1 MRKAL
6 VAVVFGIVLIATGAY
21 FGADLWAQFRA
32 KSEVEAVFNSLRV
45 VFATA
50 THGRIELDSKTRT
63 VKITDI
69 ILRSSD
75 RATTIKVGQLIATG
89 TSGPAAGRVSATRI
103 EITNWELTTA
113 VPIAAGPGINYK
125 APSIVIEE
133 FSGPASLPLK
143 VNPTSMI
150 DVMRASMEYFAAS
163 TATAIIIPKLSA
175 AVTPRQTDQA
185 TAAIGPVEYTYSD
198 IALRNI
204 RDRRIATISIERSTV
219 ISDAAATEL
228 GSFAGAM
235 ANISL
240 SDFDIGTA
248 IAVLDPSKAQ
258 NDGYLPMY
266 RQASMGPFEVRFAQG
281 ASFQMDS
288 VTLDELGIQPSKL
301 SIINFL
307 ALADSTPRSG
317 IPPTPAQL
325 RLMMDQV
332 AYMYEGIRIGNFE
345 LRGIKMRMQPDADF
359 KMAAVRLS
367 GLENGRLTELA
378 MEGLDGQSPLK
389 DPIHIGRFALKGLQI
404 ADLIRQTAPMAETG
418 RAFSPDKLF
427 GLLALLEGIEIG
439 DVTAKYGASP
449 QSVRIETFRL
459 SWGQFVGLIPT
470 TVRLSAKTTV
480 PTNLAD
486 SGVGGML
493 SDAGM
498 ATMTTSVDVGV
509 AWTEAALTMAVSP
522 MSIEVENAFT
532 FSANLA
538 VLNVPRSMFST
549 DPGQTM
555 MAADQL
561 EAGPLQLSLRDTG
574 ALTTALAQYAKSK
587 GLSVDAAR
595 KEIVESVNETAK
607 SSAQSNP
614 DAAIIAQALVQFIE
628 TPGSTLT
635 ISVTPKGRVNLK
647 QAFDK
652 ANGDP
657 AATAALF
664 TIEAKTT
671 Q

>member
-6 VAVVFGIVLIATGAY
+6 VAVVVGIFLMATGAY
-21 FGADLWAQFRA
+21 FGADLWTQFRT
-32 KSEVEAVFNSLRV
+32 KSEVEAVFDSLRA
-45 VFATA
+45 VFTTA
-50 THGRIELDSKTRT
+50 SHGRIELNSRTRT
-63 VKITDI
+63 VKISDI
-69 ILRSSD
+69 VLRSSD
-75 RATTIKVGQLIATG
+75 RATTIKVGQLTAAG
-89 TSGPAAGRVSATRI
+89 TMGPVAGRVSAARI
-103 EITNWELTTA
+103 EITNWELTTV
-113 VPIAAGPGINYK
+113 VPIAAGPGIAYK
-125 APSIVIEE
+125 APSIVIEA
-133 FSGPASLPLK
+133 FSGPATLPLK

-150 DVMRASMEYFAAS
+150 DVMRASLEYFAAS
-163 TATAIIIPKLSA
+163 TATAITIPKLSA
-175 AVTPRQTDQA
+175 AVTPRQPDQA
-185 TAAIGPVEYTYSD
+185 TAAIGSVEYTYSD

-204 RDRRIATISIERSTV
+204 RDRHIATISVERSTV
-219 ISDAAATEL
+219 ISDAATPEL

-288 VTLDELGIQPSKL
+288 IALDEIGIQPSKL

-307 ALADSTPRSG
+307 AMADSTPRPG
-317 IPPTPAQL
+317 VPPTPAQL
-325 RLMMDQV
+325 RMMMDQV
-332 AYMYEGIRIGNFE
+332 AYMYEGIRIGKFE
-345 LRGIKMRMQPDADF
+345 MRGIRVRMLPDADF

-367 GLENGRLTELA
+367 GLENGRLAELT
-378 MEGLDGQSPLK
+378 MEGLDGQSPQK

-404 ADLIRQTAPMAETG
+404 ANLMRQTAQMAETG
-418 RAFSPDKLF
+418 RAFSPDKLL

-439 DVTAKYGASP
+439 DVTAKTGAS
-449 QSVRIETFRL
+449 QQAARIETFRL
-459 SWGQFVGLIPT
+459 SWGQFVGPIPT
-470 TVRLSAKTTV
+470 TVRLSAKTTM
-480 PTNLAD
+480 PTNLVD
-486 SGVGGML
+486 SGVGGVL
-493 SDAGM
+493 SDAGL
-498 ATMTTSVDVGV
+498 ATVTTSIDVGV
-509 AWTEAALTMAVSP
+509 AWTEAAQTMAVSP

-549 DPGQTM
+549 DTGQTM

-574 ALTTALAQYAKSK
+574 ALRTALAHYAKSK
-587 GLSVDAAR
+587 SLSVDAAR
-595 KEIVESVNETAK
+595 KEIIESVNETAK

-614 DAAIIAQALVQFIE
+614 DAAIVAQALVQFIE
-628 TPGSTLT
+628 VPGSTLT
-635 ISVTPKGRVNLK
+635 ISVTPKGRVNFK

-664 TIEAKTT
+664 TIEAKTA